1 MNQEVGIVKEIKDF
15 LILLEGLPNVQ
26 VGEIVES
33 ESGVKCL
40 VNNLLPD
47 YVEVLQLTEGAV
59 SPKQIFARTGK
70 GVSILASKDLIGRTI
85 NPLAQPL
92 DQLDPIPAA
101 NSQPTPLNQAAYGIE
116 HREFIKEQ
124 FDTGITVIDTLIPIG
139 KGQREL
145 VVGDA
150 RSGKTSFLID
160 TIINQKHTGVICIY
174 AIIGKPL
181 GDVQQLMEKLPTA
194 DALKHSIIVAATSN
208 DLPPL
213 IHITPKAAMSLAEYF
228 RSQGKDVLL
237 ILDDL
242 GIHAKIYRE
251 ISLLGNKSP
260 GRESYPGDIF
270 YQHAHILERAG
281 NFNSSIGG
289 GSITALPTME
299 INLNDLTTFVP
310 TNLMAMTDGHLLFK
324 ASISNQGRRPAVD
337 IGLSV
342 SRVGRQTQNRVQ
354 NALSTRIRQVLAQAD
369 QLETVSRFS
378 FDLPQA
384 TQVILRQKDFIME
397 LIKQDSLS
405 YIPKEIQTVLLAL
418 AFTSLS
424 HQNSLGFIKTNHTNL
439 IRAFYEDAMLS
450 SISKS
455 TFQLASDQAL
465 INQLENLINYIQ
477 GISQHNGGYQPA
489 NNSAKKIE
497 KSS

>member
-15 LILLEGLPNVQ
+15 LILLEGLPGAQ
-26 VGEIVES
+26 VGEIIES
-33 ESGVKCL
+33 ESGIRCL
-40 VNNLLPD
+40 INAILPD
-47 YVEVLQLTEGAV
+47 AVEVLQLTIGDV
-59 SPKQIFARTGK
+59 TPGQIFSRTGQNISIN
-70 GVSILASKDLIGRTI
+70 VSEGLLGKTI
-85 NPLAQPL
+85 NPLGENL
-92 DQLDPIPAA
+92 DGVETAE
-101 NSQPTPLNQAAYGIE
+101 SQKTRSFPLNKEAYGIE
-116 HREFIKEQ
+116 HREFIKDQ

-150 RSGKTSFLID
+150 RSGKTSFLVD
-160 TIINQKHTGVICIY
+160 TIVNQKHTGVICIY

-181 GDVQQLMEKLPTA
+181 GDVQQLIAKLKATE
-194 DALKHSIIVAATSN
+194 ALQHTVIVAATSN

-213 IHITPKAAMSLAEYF
+213 IHIAPKAAMAIAEYF
-228 RSQGKDVLL
+228 ASQGKDVLL
-237 ILDDL
+237 VLDDL

-251 ISLLGNKSP
+251 ISLLGNKPP

-281 NFNSSIGG
+281 NFNSTVGN
-289 GSITALPTME
+289 GSITALPTIE

-324 ASISNQGRRPAVD
+324 ASVSNQGRRPAVD

-378 FDLPQA
+378 FELPQE
-384 TQVILRQKDFIME
+384 TQVTLRQKDLIME
-397 LIKQDSLS
+397 LIRQDSLS
-405 YIPKEIQTVLLAL
+405 YIPKEIQTVLLSLPFTRL
-418 AFTSLS
+418 A
-424 HQNSLGFIKTNHTNL
+424 QENSLDFIRKNRNSL
-439 IRAFYEDAMLS
+439 IKAFYEDSMLS

-455 TFQLASDQAL
+455 SFQLPSDQAL
-465 INQLENLINYIQ
+465 IDQLANLINYVQ
-477 GISQHNGGYQPA
+477 GIANRKDGYQKAISNA
-489 NNSAKKIE
+489 NDSK

>member
-1 MNQEVGIVKEIKDF
+1 MNQEVGIVKEVKDF
-15 LILLEGLPNVQ
+15 LILLEGLPEVK
-26 VGEIVES
+26 VGEIVEN

-40 VNNLLPD
+40 VNTLLPNA
-47 YVEVLQLTEGAV
+47 VEVLQLTTGSV
-59 SPKQIFARTGK
+59 NPKQVFARTGRN
-70 GVSILASKDLIGRTI
+70 VSIVASKNLLGRTI
-85 NPLAQPL
+85 NPLGE
-92 DQLDPIPAA
+92 QLDRLGPIKISA
-101 NSQPTPLNQAAYGIE
+101 NETSDINKSAYGIE

-124 FDTGITVIDTLIPIG
+124 FDTGTTLIDTLIPIG

-160 TIINQKHTGVICIY
+160 VIVNQKHTNVICIY

-181 GDVQQLMEKLPTA
+181 GDVEQLISKLKTSH
-194 DALKHSIIVAATSN
+194 ALEHTIIVAATSN

-213 IHITPKAAMSLAEYF
+213 IHIAPKAAMSIAEYF
-228 RSQGKDVLL
+228 SAQGKDVLL

-251 ISLLGNKSP
+251 ISLLGNRPP

-281 NFNSSIGG
+281 NFNQSVGN
-289 GSITALPTME
+289 GSITALPTIE

-310 TNLMAMTDGHLLFK
+310 TNLMAMTDGHLLFR

-354 NALSTRIRQVLAQAD
+354 NALSTRIRQVLAKAD

-378 FDLPQA
+378 FELPQE
-384 TQVILRQKDFIME
+384 TQVTLRQKDLIME
-397 LIKQDSLS
+397 LIKQDPLS
-405 YIPKEIQTVLLAL
+405 YIPKEIQTVLLSLPFTKL
-418 AFTSLS
+418 A
-424 HQNSLGFIKTNHTNL
+424 QENSLEFIRHNHNS
-439 IRAFYEDAMLS
+439 IIKAFYDDSMLS

-455 TFQLASDQAL
+455 SFQASSDQAL
-465 INQLENLINYIQ
+465 INQLETLINYIQ
-477 GISQHNGGYQPA
+477 GIA
-489 NNSAKKIE
+489 NRKLDHQISNETADKME
-497 KSS
+497 K